1 MKRAQINER
10 RAAEPKPRARPRP
23 PAPKPPLVPRAGE
36 KRGAEEVGEVEKE
49 AALPYEAPSRV
60 AQALENP
67 FPAQPL
73 DPKAVSR
80 KRHEKQRLALL
91 QRDKEQAEQTGTEAL
106 IQRYRDDPKSKREA
120 EIVAYGLAVHL
131 ADIAKT
137 DRLVS

>member
-23 PAPKPPLVPRAGE
+23 PAHRAGE

-49 AALPYEAPSRV
+49 AALPYEAPCV